1 LEESVRMADQL
12 IAQAC
17 AALDSFGARAD
28 TLEAIAR
35 YLVERKK

>member
-1 LEESVRMADQL
+1 MADQL